1 MKAGAWLSALLG
13 VLLFVGAVYGR
24 FHGASSV
31 TLGGR
36 MFSASGIMLAANTL
50 LLLSIIV
57 AQHAK
62 K

>member
-1 MKAGAWLSALLG
+1 MKIAGWLLAVVG

-31 TLGGR
+31 ALGGR
-36 MFSASGIMLAANTL
+36 LFSASSLVLAANTL

-57 AQHAK
+57 CQHVK